1 MPAKDAEIP
10 TDDERSSI
18 ERFIEA
24 YDQAWVDA
32 RDTSRNIE
40 DDGFH
45 PSILGG
51 YTGKCGRRNVY
62 LLRSV
67 EKRGFID
74 PRIQRVFGN
83 GHGVHDRIQ
92 KLLHTMGIDFKDET
106 EVKTDKFGPP
116 ISGHADGEAQWEGEG
131 ILIEIKSCSDEVF
144 VNRLKWKKPKD
155 EHFDQCNIYAL
166 VLGYKKIW
174 IIYENKNCV
183 PDSARILTRSGW
195 KNHWDLVNGE
205 DIMTYNYDLHQLEW
219 EQYSGNKLVYHMEDE
234 PIYRVGN
241 KQASFLATDKHRWA
255 VQNGKGEMEV
265 RYTDELNSNSWIP
278 YHAHY
283 FDQRSAWSD
292 YEAGVLGWW
301 ATDGWTDGRQ
311 YVIYQSKDEGRE
323 ALRSLLD
330 PEEYTERVYEGD
342 YKSGQISHFYLT
354 GSLRDKLRSM
364 IVSKSRMPEVVGSM
378 GRSQLEAFYR
388 GALGGDGS
396 WSSSGLGV
404 QFGQLDG
411 PVKEAFQIACT
422 LTGRRLNL
430 NEGKVSCYPGSRE
443 WMRTHKPVEERY
455 TGDVWCPQTKNGFWL
470 MEQDGKVVVTGNTQE
485 TKIFE
490 RKASPEKAMKII
502 DKWYAEWLC
511 HQDGELPKRPY
522 KIGSPTCAG
531 CDVAYHCLPDNEIG
545 VDIKPYTDKVKK
557 IRKEENEDQ
566 DEE

>member
-174 IIYENKNCV
+174 IIYENKN
-183 PDSARILTRSGW
+183 
-195 KNHWDLVNGE
+195 
-205 DIMTYNYDLHQLEW
+205 
-219 EQYSGNKLVYHMEDE
+219 
-234 PIYRVGN
+234 
-241 KQASFLATDKHRWA
+241 
-255 VQNGKGEMEV
+255 
-265 RYTDELNSNSWIP
+265 
-278 YHAHY
+278 
-283 FDQRSAWSD
+283 
-292 YEAGVLGWW
+292 
-301 ATDGWTDGRQ
+301 
-311 YVIYQSKDEGRE
+311 
-323 ALRSLLD
+323 
-330 PEEYTERVYEGD
+330 
-342 YKSGQISHFYLT
+342 
-354 GSLRDKLRSM
+354 
-364 IVSKSRMPEVVGSM
+364 
-378 GRSQLEAFYR
+378 
-388 GALGGDGS
+388 
-396 WSSSGLGV
+396 
-404 QFGQLDG
+404 
-411 PVKEAFQIACT
+411 
-422 LTGRRLNL
+422 
-430 NEGKVSCYPGSRE
+430 
-443 WMRTHKPVEERY
+443 
-455 TGDVWCPQTKNGFWL
+455 
-470 MEQDGKVVVTGNTQE
+470 TQE

-490 RKASPEKAMKII
+490 RKVSPEKAMKII

-557 IRKEENEDQ
+557 IRKEE
-566 DEE
+566 DEGSEEE